1 MATKAYFK
9 LLFSEDVF
17 PPSGNVNTNYFIEPK
32 IRPENQENVRGLP
45 DQYSGFSVSNQVMV
59 LSLLPLQRSPAPQ
72 STDKIV
78 YYLHI
83 SYTHLPLCLM
93 QCKFMQIVRLCYL
106 GNDKI

>member
-45 DQYSGFSVSNQVMV
+45 DQYSGFSVSPGDGSISAPITKV
-59 LSLLPLQRSPAPQ
+59 SSP
-72 STDKIV
+72 SK
-78 YYLHI
+78 H
-83 SYTHLPLCLM
+83 
-93 QCKFMQIVRLCYL
+93 R
-106 GNDKI
+106 